1 MRRVKILKVFFVV
14 ILFIAFI
21 LYANFT
27 LIKTFFVATLTFNI
41 PIVTVFLLALLVIYQ
56 SAIRLTMLAGTFGI
70 IAYKKGPSLE
80 FYLSGVT
87 KIMPATIAH
96 MFTRRAKKG
105 VIFFSEQEAK
115 DVTEWLENQFFKEK
129 GYTAFFVGTSLTLG
143 LLGTFAGL
151 LVAIDQMGKIILSFG
166 GDNIDM
172 GEVMTAFSGPLGG
185 MAIGFASSLF
195 GVTSAIILNLMQYI
209 LTKSQAAFL
218 EDVQEWMKGRI
229 VESQAID
236 TIEDMGAGKS
246 VISSSSNDGVASA
259 GFLDIFVDTIGD
271 FTEKMEHSNNLSQDM
286 FKKIADKLE
295 QTVGN
300 ADNESILLKNLIE
313 VMKESNV
320 NQYSSSKLIEES
332 LQEISTVIL
341 SEHKTI
347 KKSLLLQ
354 EENNKL
360 LVQLINNL
368 EKKNN
373 SESKK

>member
-27 LIKTFFVATLTFNI
+27 LIKTFFIATLTFNI
-41 PIVTVFLLALLVIYQ
+41 PIVTVFLLAVLVIYQ

-236 TIEDMGAGKS
+236 TIEDMGATKS
-246 VISSSSNDGVASA
+246 VVSTSSNDSMASA

-295 QTVGN
+295 QTVSN

-360 LVQLINNL
+360 LVQLINTL
-368 EKKNN
+368 EKKEN
-373 SESKK
+373 SESTR

>member
-27 LIKTFFVATLTFNI
+27 LIKTFFIATLTFNI
-41 PIVTVFLLALLVIYQ
+41 PIVTVFLLAVLVIYQ

-70 IAYKKGPSLE
+70 IAHKKGPSLE

-236 TIEDMGAGKS
+236 TIEDMGGVPKA
-246 VISSSSNDGVASA
+246 VTSSSNEGMASA

-286 FKKIADKLE
+286 FKKIADKLD
-295 QTVGN
+295 QTVN
-300 ADNESILLKNLIE
+300 NTDNESVLLKNLIE

-360 LVQLINNL
+360 LVQLISTL
-368 EKKNN
+368 EKKEN
-373 SESKK
+373 SESKR

>member
-1 MRRVKILKVFFVV
+1 MRRVKILKVFFIVL
-14 ILFIAFI
+14 LFIAFI

-27 LIKTFFVATLTFNI
+27 LIKTFFIATLTFNI
-41 PIVTVFLLALLVIYQ
+41 PIVTVFSLAVLVIYQ

-80 FYLSGVT
+80 FYLAGVT
-87 KIMPATIAH
+87 NIMPATIAH

-195 GVTSAIILNLMQYI
+195 GVASAIILNLLQYI

-236 TIEDMGAGKS
+236 TIEDMGPSKS
-246 VISSSSNDGVASA
+246 VAISSNEGMASA

-271 FTEKMEHSNNLSQDM
+271 FTEKMEHSNNISQDM
-286 FKKIADKLE
+286 FKKIADRLD
-295 QTVGN
+295 QTVSN
-300 ADNESILLKNLIE
+300 TDNESALLRSLIE

-360 LVQLINNL
+360 LVQLIETL
-368 EKKNN
+368 EKKDN
-373 SESKK
+373 SESKR